1 MDNMRDLLHSRLGTI
16 LKLLLL
22 SSLLSIA
29 FSVVNALAT
38 KSTDLTY
45 LLWNLLLA
53 WLPIFFVGCLL
64 VVLGH
69 YPWLNWRPVILTA
82 LWVGFLP
89 NSFYLVSDL
98 IHLQGVSQ
106 SQLVFDSVM
115 FETFVINGLLV
126 GYLSVWLVHRQL
138 LRRVS
143 TRMSTFLIGLTFFVC
158 SFAIY
163 LGRDLRLSS
172 WDLLLNPP
180 GILFD
185 SSVPLVSP
193 RSHLQAFSTTLTF
206 FVFLSVLYIVI
217 WKLLSALTKHSKNT
231 DQIVA

>member
-1 MDNMRDLLHSRLGTI
+1 M
-16 LKLLLL
+16 L
-22 SSLLSIA
+22 SAALSL
-29 FSVVNALAT
+29 VNSAVT

-64 VVLGH
+64 LVLRN

-98 IHLQGVSQ
+98 IHLQGISQ
-106 SQLVFDSVM
+106 SRVVFDSVM
-115 FETFVINGLLV
+115 FESFVINGLMV
-126 GYLSVWLVHRQL
+126 GYLSVYLVHKQL

-143 TRMSTFLIGLTFFVC
+143 IRMSTFLIGLTFFVC

-163 LGRDLRLSS
+163 LGRDLRWST

-180 GILFD
+180 GIIFD
-185 SSVPLVSP
+185 SSEPFVHP
-193 RSHLQAFSTTLTF
+193 RAHLQAFSTTLTF
-206 FVFLSVLYIVI
+206 FVFLTVIYIVI
-217 WKLLSALTKHSKNT
+217 WKMLGTLSGRKKPTAPAVSYRGSEYL
-231 DQIVA
+231 